1 MNKRL
6 YFFTIYQLKGI
17 QAGIQCLHAALRYAH
32 KYGDD
37 LDYKDYVENHETV
50 IVLNGGTTNDGKDED
65 GFSIGSLNSI
75 HDELIRNGIKCEPF
89 HEPDLNN
96 AMTSVCFLADE
107 RAFDRVMYPNF
118 PNSVHDSLMG
128 IDGETVSETKKNQA
142 LTAKFTTKDVLVNA
156 YPDLYNQWLE
166 LIGGKKNEFLR
177 DLIENKKLFS

>member
-1 MNKRL
+1 MKKKF
-6 YFFTIYQLKGI
+6 YFFVIYQLSGI
-17 QAGIQCLHAALRYAH
+17 QAGVQCIHSAVRYVL
-32 KYGDD
+32 KNSLD
-37 LDYKDYVENHETV
+37 LELIDFVHNHETV
-50 IVLNGGTTNDGKDED
+50 VVLNGGTTNSGRDEE
-65 GFSIGSLNSI
+65 GFSVGTINQIYDQLL
-75 HDELIRNGIKCEPF
+75 ENGITVESF

-107 RAFDRVMYPNF
+107 RAFDRVKYPNF
-118 PNSVHDSLMG
+118 PNYVHDSLMG
-128 IDGETVSETKKNQA
+128 IDGETVSETKKIQA